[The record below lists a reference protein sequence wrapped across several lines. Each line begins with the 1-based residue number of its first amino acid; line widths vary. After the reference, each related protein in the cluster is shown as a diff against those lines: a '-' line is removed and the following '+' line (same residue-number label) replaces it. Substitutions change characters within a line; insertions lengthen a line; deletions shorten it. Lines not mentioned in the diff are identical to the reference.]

1 MSVSLKLL
9 SKIFADD
16 YIEIQPEL
24 ITEEYQRK
32 IYKAYSKYYLVSGKK
47 PSIPF
52 FIEKVIPKIT
62 QDMEERKSFKEIV
75 ANLPDVEETAS
86 ELKELIEDDFKKKS
100 LSRLGKDF
108 AKSLKEDD
116 WDNVWKSI
124 SKMEAIRDIG
134 TDEQLEPDNES
145 FLDEDDAITRVS
157 TGIPSCSKV
166 LSTIPESS
174 VILYGGLSKS
184 GKTLTS
190 LISITNR
197 FFDGVSVLIFSY
209 EMTIAQLKSRQ
220 LSYLSQ
226 VPYEEVETRKF
237 TIKESELKVKGVKYS
252 FVHDIRPEEAM
263 KMMLAGKEE
272 ELKAL
277 PKRKNV
283 IIFRGG
289 LSGKDIKK
297 AKDTGKRTRPLP
309 NNETLIQD
317 MKLYYNLYGVTEY
330 LIDYL
335 QIVPLVTKTSREEG
349 LTKLIQEV
357 KEFCIETGATAHVP
371 VQTEED
377 VREVKYAKSLKMYCD
392 LMIGVMRTPKLDKLN
407 SLAIFICANRHGI
420 WGKGYIYENKLSCMN
435 IVPIDSEEHT
445 YEELTEK

>member
-1 MSVSLKLL
+1 MSASLKLL
-9 SKIFADD
+9 SKIFTEDF
-16 YIEIQPEL
+16 IEVPSEL

-32 IYKAYSKYYLVSGKK
+32 IYKAYEKYHIISGKK
-47 PSIPF
+47 PSVPF
-52 FIEKVIPKIT
+52 FVDKIIPKISSDST
-62 QDMEERKSFKEIV
+62 EKKSLKEIV
-75 ANLPDVEETAS
+75 ENLPDVEESS
-86 ELKELIEDDFKKKS
+86 EEIKELLGDEYKKVS

-108 AKSLKEDD
+108 AKSLKEDNWED
-116 WDNVWKSI
+116 VWKSI
-124 SKMEAIRDIG
+124 SKMEAVRDVG

-145 FLDEDDAITRVS
+145 FLDEDDAITRVP
-157 TGIPSCSKV
+157 TGIPSASKV

-197 FFDGVSVLIFSY
+197 FFDGASILIFSY
-209 EMTIAQLKSRQ
+209 EMTIAQLKARQ

-226 VPYEEVETRKF
+226 VPYEEVECRKF
-237 TIKESELKVKGVKYS
+237 TIKESALKVKGVKYS

-272 ELKAL
+272 ELKAI

-297 AKDTGKRTRPLP
+297 AKETGKRTRPLP

-317 MKLYYNLYGVTEY
+317 MKLYYTLYGVTEY

-349 LTKLIQEV
+349 LTKLVQEV

-392 LMIGVMRTPKLDKLN
+392 LMIGVMRTSKLSKLN
-407 SLAIFICANRHGI
+407 SLAIFVCANRHGP
-420 WGKGYIYENKLSCMN
+420 WNFGYIYENKLSCMN
-435 IVPIDSEEHT
+435 IVPVDSEEHT
-445 YEELTEK
+445 YEELMEK